1 MPKHVWGMGI
11 AMKKATLKTLVTR
24 KPAVKK
30 VAAKKAVPKKPNAKA
45 PPVVVV
51 PPTPSERLAALG
63 IEAICN
69 HVASGESL
77 FSWANANGFNYTT
90 VLNWIDADT
99 NRAENYARARDVRAD
114 LAFESLDDVSN
125 EAVVADTAVKVAG
138 LRLKADN
145 IKWKLARMNAK
156 KYGDKI
162 EAVHSGSIGL
172 GSILDELDGQST
184 GLPR

>member
-1 MPKHVWGMGI
+1 MATKKPKPTK
-11 AMKKATLKTLVTR
+11 APAKKLPPKPKAK

-30 VAAKKAVPKKPNAKA
+30 PASKAKVAAA
-45 PPVVVV
+45 VVV
-51 PPTPSERLAALG
+51 PPSPSERMAALG
-63 IEAICN
+63 IDAICN

-77 FSWANANGFNYTT
+77 FSWANAKGFNYTT
-90 VLNWIDADT
+90 VLNWIDADA
-99 NRAENYARARDVRAD
+99 NRAEKYARARDVRAD

-162 EAVHSGSIGL
+162 ETVHSGSISVGQ
-172 GSILDELDGQST
+172 ILESLDGESS